1 MALRF
6 GREFLSIPGPSV
18 IPDRVLQAMQR
29 PAPNIYEGELIDMT
43 LGILADL
50 KRVARTQGE
59 PIIYIANGHGAWE
72 GAIANTFSRG
82 DKALV
87 LGSGRFAIGWGEMA
101 SAMGVEVELLDAG
114 ERAPVDPNRVEERLR
129 ADSAHEIKA
138 VMVVQVDTAS
148 SVWNDVAAIRQ
159 AIDAAGHPA
168 LYMVDTI
175 ASLGSIPYEMDAW
188 GVDVT
193 VGGSQ
198 KGLMTP
204 PGVSFNHVSPK
215 AWEWHAN
222 ADLRS
227 GYWDWKPRAEPEVF
241 YQRFAGTS
249 PTHHLF
255 ALREALTVLLEEETL
270 DGAWARHTVLANAV
284 RATVAE
290 WAKGNEIEF
299 NIPDPAHRSD
309 VVTTVLT
316 NGINA
321 DRLREICDHSLG
333 VVLGVGLGDFNGRAF
348 RIGHMGWVNP
358 PMVLGALGAAETA
371 MASMGASY
379 VSGLEAATRVIA
391 KAALSPREP

>member
-1 MALRF
+1 MTLRF

-18 IPDRVLQAMQR
+18 MPDRVLRAMHR
-29 PAPNIYEGELIDMT
+29 PAPNIYEGDLIDMT
-43 LGILADL
+43 HSILADL
-50 KRVARTQGE
+50 KRVGRTKGE

-101 SAMGVEVELLDAG
+101 EAMGVSVELLDAG
-114 ERAPVDPNRVEERLR
+114 DRAPVDPNRVEERLR
-129 ADSAHEIKA
+129 ADTAHEIRA
-138 VMVVQVDTAS
+138 VLVVQVDTAS

-168 LYMVDTI
+168 LFMVDCI
-175 ASLGSIPYEMDAW
+175 ACLGSVPYEMDEW

-193 VGGSQ
+193 VSGSQ

-204 PGVSFNHVSPK
+204 PGVSFNHVGEK
-215 AWEWHAN
+215 AWEWHAKAN
-222 ADLRS
+222 LRS
-227 GYWDWKPRAEPEVF
+227 SYWDWERRAKPEVF

-255 ALREALTVLLEEETL
+255 ALREALTMLLEEETL
-270 DGAWARHTVLANAV
+270 EGAWARHRVLADAV
-284 RATVAE
+284 RAAVAE

-316 NGINA
+316 NGIDA
-321 DRLREICDHSLG
+321 DRLRRISDGSLG

-358 PMVLGALGAAETA
+358 PMIYAALGAVETA
-371 MASMGASY
+371 LAAMKAPY
-379 VSGLEAATRVIA
+379 HSGVEAATKVIA
-391 KAALSPREP
+391 RAA